1 MSSLIENTGGYG
13 GFYASLS
20 SMERLLYPT
29 STVASFLEESSR
41 MPPAFFILYKIY
53 KYRKTLGMPHQH
65 LEGDVERL
73 RQYMIEIFVAY
84 CHKHRTI
91 GQVDHLVESEDTLPA
106 ILANMVHTSS
116 DLGPIDFWKV
126 TTIQYES
133 ILGFLVGGN
142 RWFISPSM
150 ARTMRQK
157 LQLGTGYVRER
168 YQPNTLAQPER
179 WLTPCPG
186 LVKPQALPM
195 RPPPQKLTRLPGQV
209 NLEQN
214 TQGSQASPMQSLPQQ
229 ILEPN
234 IQAPPM
240 QRQPHAGVSDWMKN
254 NSPNQSPDPQFSP
267 EMILPPTPS
276 SFDL

>member
-29 STVASFLEESSR
+29 STVSSFLEESSR
-41 MPPAFFILYKIY
+41 MPPALFILHKIY
-53 KYRKTLGMPHQH
+53 KCRKTLGMPHQH
-65 LEGDVERL
+65 LEDDVEIL

-84 CHKHRTI
+84 CHKHRAI
-91 GQVDHLVESEDTLPA
+91 GQVGHLVESEDTLPA
-106 ILANMVHTSS
+106 ILANLVDTSS

-142 RWFISPSM
+142 RWFIPPSM
-150 ARTMRQK
+150 AHTVRQK

-168 YQPNTLAQPER
+168 YQPNTSAQPEL
-179 WLTPCPG
+179 WLTPGPG

-195 RPPPQKLTRLPGQV
+195 RPLSTRLPGQV
-209 NLEQN
+209 NLVQN
-214 TQGSQASPMQSLPQQ
+214 TQASPMQSQPQQ
-229 ILEPN
+229 LLKPS

-240 QRQPHAGVSDWMKN
+240 QRQSYAGVSDWMKN
-254 NSPNQSPDPQFSP
+254 NSPNQSPDRQFSP
-267 EMILPPTPS
+267 EMIYPPTS
-276 SFDL
+276 SSSDS

>member
-29 STVASFLEESSR
+29 STVSSFLEESSR
-41 MPPAFFILYKIY
+41 MPPALFILHKIY
-53 KYRKTLGMPHQH
+53 KCRKTLGMPHQH
-65 LEGDVERL
+65 LEDDVEIL
-73 RQYMIEIFVAY
+73 PNL
-84 CHKHRTI
+84 
-91 GQVDHLVESEDTLPA
+91 VD
-106 ILANMVHTSS
+106 TSS

-142 RWFISPSM
+142 RWFIPPSM
-150 ARTMRQK
+150 AHTVRQK

-168 YQPNTLAQPER
+168 YQPNTSAQPEL
-179 WLTPCPG
+179 WLTPGPG

-195 RPPPQKLTRLPGQV
+195 RPLSTRLPGQV
-209 NLEQN
+209 NLVQN
-214 TQGSQASPMQSLPQQ
+214 TQASPMQSQPQQ
-229 ILEPN
+229 LLKPN

-240 QRQPHAGVSDWMKN
+240 QRQSYAGVSDWMKN
-254 NSPNQSPDPQFSP
+254 NSPNQSPDRQFSP
-267 EMILPPTPS
+267 EMIYPPTS
-276 SFDL
+276 SSSDS